1 MIGWTLGRYF
11 FIRYL
16 KMTCYF
22 LGGFFVL
29 ALLIDFT
36 ENSGR
41 LSSLPRYTAKDAFLI
56 SVLRIPFIMQQLIP
70 FIALFSAMAMLISL
84 NRKSELV
91 VTRSIGVSAWQFLM
105 PACFGAFLFGLF
117 SILLVNPLAAWG
129 FSQAERMMTEWRSKS
144 NNVLTSLHNTRIL
157 WLTQHT
163 NSGRTTIGAKSI
175 TDQGLSLIDATF
187 VQYNDNAT
195 IKNWINSRKAT
206 LINGA
211 WLLTDGTIYKIGHSP
226 EKFSEFQ
233 IKTNLK
239 PEFLTE
245 YLASPATIPFYQLPT
260 KIMIAR
266 SFGYSAN
273 NFDMYLQSLIALPA
287 LLIAMTLIAATVSLN
302 FTRFGQSKTLILG
315 GVTAGFSLYVISIL
329 VQAFG
334 NAGYIP
340 PIIAAWTP
348 VFIAL
353 FLGIS
358 FLLHKED
365 G

>member
-16 KMTCYF
+16 KVTCSF
-22 LGGFFVL
+22 FGGVFIL

-41 LSSLPRYTAKDAFLI
+41 LSYLPYYTTKNIFLI

-70 FIALFSAMAMLISL
+70 FIALFSAMVMLILL
-84 NRKSELV
+84 NRKLELV
-91 VTRSIGVSAWQFLM
+91 VARSIGVSAWQFLT

-117 SILLVNPLAAWG
+117 SILLLNPFAAWG
-129 FSQAERMMTEWRSKS
+129 FSQAEKMMTEWRS
-144 NNVLTSLHNTRIL
+144 NNVLTSLHNTRVP

-163 NSGRTTIGAKSI
+163 DLGKTTIGAQSI
-175 TDQGLSLIDATF
+175 TNQGSSLINATF

-195 IKNWINSRKAT
+195 IKNWINTRKAILT
-206 LINGA
+206 DGA
-211 WLLTDGTIYKIGHSP
+211 WLLTDGTIHKAGHPP
-226 EKFSEFQ
+226 EKFTKLQ

-245 YLASPATIPFYQLPT
+245 RLVDPKTIPFYQLPK

-266 SFGYSAN
+266 SFGYSAHSFN
-273 NFDMYLQSLIALPA
+273 MYLQSLIALPT
-287 LLIAMTLIAATVSLN
+287 LLVAMTLIAATVSLN
-302 FTRFGQSKTLILG
+302 FTRFGQSGTLILS
-315 GVTAGFSLYVISIL
+315 GVIAGFMLYVISVL
-329 VQAFG
+329 AQAFG

-348 VFIAL
+348 VVIAL
-353 FLGIS
+353 FWGIS

>member
-16 KMTCYF
+16 KTTCCF
-22 LGGFFVL
+22 FGSIFVL

-36 ENSGR
+36 ENSSR
-41 LSSLPRYTAKDAFLI
+41 LSYLPHFTAKDALLI
-56 SVLRIPFIMQQLIP
+56 SVLRIPFIMQQIIP

-91 VTRSIGVSAWQFLM
+91 VTRSIGISAWQFLM

-117 SILLVNPLAAWG
+117 SILVVNPLAAWG
-129 FSQAERMMTEWRSKS
+129 FSQAEKMTSQWHSNS
-144 NNVLTSLHNTRIL
+144 NNVLTSLNNTRIP
-157 WLTQHT
+157 WLTQRT
-163 NSGRTTIGAKSI
+163 NSGRTTIGAKSV

-187 VQYNDNAT
+187 VQYNDNGT
-195 IKNWINSRKAT
+195 VKNWINTRKAT
-206 LINGA
+206 LTNGA
-211 WLLTDGTIYKIGHSP
+211 WLLTNGTIYKIGQTP
-226 EKFSEFQ
+226 ENFTEFQ

-239 PEFLTE
+239 REFLTE
-245 YLASPATIPFYQLPT
+245 RLANPATIPFYQLPT

-273 NFDMYLQSLIALPA
+273 SFDMYLQSLIALPA

-302 FTRFGQSKTLILG
+302 FTRFGQSGTLILG
-315 GVTAGFSLYVISIL
+315 GIIAGFTLYVISVL

-348 VFIAL
+348 VVIAL

>member
-11 FIRYL
+11 FVRYL

-22 LGGFFVL
+22 FGSIFVL
-29 ALLIDFT
+29 AFLIDFT
-36 ENSGR
+36 ENSSR
-41 LSSLPRYTAKDAFLI
+41 LSYLPSYTAKDAFLI

-84 NRKSELV
+84 NRKCELV

-129 FSQAERMMTEWRSKS
+129 FSQAEKMTTEWRS
-144 NNVLTSLHNTRIL
+144 NNVLTSFHNTRIIP
-157 WLTQHT
+157 WLTQRT
-163 NSGRTTIGAKSI
+163 NSDRTTIGAKSI

-195 IKNWINSRKAT
+195 VKNWINTRKAT
-206 LINGA
+206 LTNGV
-211 WLLTDGTIYKIGHSP
+211 WLLTNGTIYKIGHPP
-226 EKFSEFQ
+226 EKFTEFQ

-245 YLASPATIPFYQLPT
+245 RLANPATIPFYQLPK

-302 FTRFGQSKTLILG
+302 FTRFGQSGTLIFG
-315 GVTAGFSLYVISIL
+315 GVIAGFTLYVISVL

-334 NAGYIP
+334 NAGYMP

-348 VFIAL
+348 VIIAL

>member
-11 FIRYL
+11 FIRYF
-16 KMTCYF
+16 KTTCYF
-22 LGGFFVL
+22 FVGIFIL

-41 LSSLPRYTAKDAFLI
+41 LSHLPSYTAKDAFLV

-70 FIALFSAMAMLISL
+70 FIALFSAMVMLISL
-84 NRKSELV
+84 NRKLELV

-105 PACFGAFLFGLF
+105 PACLGAFLFGLF
-117 SILLVNPLAAWG
+117 SIFLINPLAAWG
-129 FSQAERMMTEWRSKS
+129 FSQAEKMMTEWRSS
-144 NNVLTSLHNTRIL
+144 NVLTPLHHTRIP
-157 WLTQHT
+157 WFTQRT

-175 TDQGLSLIDATF
+175 TDQGLSLVDATF

-195 IKNWINSRKAT
+195 VKNWINTKKAT
-206 LINGA
+206 LTNGA
-211 WLLTDGTIYKIGHSP
+211 WLLKNGIIYKIGHPP
-226 EKFSEFQ
+226 EKFTTFQ

-239 PEFLTE
+239 SEFLTE
-245 YLASPATIPFYQLPT
+245 RLVNPATIPFYQLPK
-260 KIMIAR
+260 KIIIAR

-273 NFDMYLQSLIALPA
+273 SFDMYLQSLIALPA
-287 LLIAMTLIAATVSLN
+287 LLVAMTLIAATVSLN
-302 FTRFGQSKTLILG
+302 FTRFGQSGTLILG
-315 GVTAGFSLYVISIL
+315 GVLAGFMLYVISVL

-334 NAGYIP
+334 NTGYIP

-348 VFIAL
+348 VVIAL

>member
-16 KMTCYF
+16 KITCYF
-22 LGGFFVL
+22 WGSIFIL

-41 LSSLPRYTAKDAFLI
+41 LSSFPHYTAKNSFLL
-56 SVLRIPFIMQQLIP
+56 SVLRIPFIMQQLVP
-70 FIALFSAMAMLISL
+70 FIALFSAMATLTSL
-84 NRKSELV
+84 NKKLELV

-105 PACFGAFLFGLF
+105 PACLGALLLGLF
-117 SILLVNPLAAWG
+117 SILVINPLAAWG
-129 FSQAERMMTEWRSKS
+129 FSQAEKMITEWRN
-144 NNVLTSLHNTRIL
+144 NNVLTPLQNPRIH
-157 WLTQHT
+157 WLTQRT
-163 NSGRTTIGAKSI
+163 NLGRTTIGAKFI
-175 TDQGLSLIDATF
+175 TDQGLTLLDATF
-187 VQYNDNAT
+187 VQYTDNAT
-195 IKNWINSRKAT
+195 IKNWINAPKAT
-206 LINGA
+206 LTNDA
-211 WLLTDGTIYKIGHSP
+211 WLLTNGTIYKIGHPP
-226 EKFSEFQ
+226 EKFTMMK

-245 YLASPATIPFYQLPT
+245 RLVNPATISFYQLPK

-287 LLIAMTLIAATVSLN
+287 LLVAMTLIAATVSLN

-315 GVTAGFSLYVISIL
+315 GIIAGFIFYVISVL

-348 VFIAL
+348 VVIAL

-365 G
+365 S

>member
-1 MIGWTLGRYF
+1 
-11 FIRYL
+11 
-16 KMTCYF
+16 
-22 LGGFFVL
+22 
-29 ALLIDFT
+29 
-36 ENSGR
+36 
-41 LSSLPRYTAKDAFLI
+41 
-56 SVLRIPFIMQQLIP
+56 MQQLIP
-70 FIALFSAMAMLISL
+70 FITLFSAMVMLISL
-84 NRKSELV
+84 NRKLELV

-105 PACFGAFLFGLF
+105 PACLGAFLLGLF
-117 SILLVNPLAAWG
+117 SIFLINPLAAWG
-129 FSQAERMMTEWRSKS
+129 FSHAEKMITEWRN
-144 NNVLTSLHNTRIL
+144 NNVLTPLHNTRIP
-157 WLTQHT
+157 WLTQRT
-163 NSGRTTIGAKSI
+163 ISDRTTIGAKSV
-175 TDQGLSLIDATF
+175 TDQGLSLLDATF

-195 IKNWINSRKAT
+195 VKNWINTKKAT
-206 LINGA
+206 LTNGA
-211 WLLTDGTIYKIGHSP
+211 WLLTDGTIYKIGHPP
-226 EKFSEFQ
+226 EKFTTFQ

-245 YLASPATIPFYQLPT
+245 RLANPATIPFYQLPK

-273 NFDMYLQSLIALPA
+273 SFDMYLQSLIALPA
-287 LLIAMTLIAATVSLN
+287 LLVAMTLIAATVSLN
-302 FTRFGQSKTLILG
+302 FTRFGQSGMLILG
-315 GVTAGFSLYVISIL
+315 GVLAGFMLYVISVL

-348 VFIAL
+348 VIIAL

>member
-16 KMTCYF
+16 KTTCSF
-22 LGGFFVL
+22 FGGIFIL

-41 LSSLPRYTAKDAFLI
+41 LSHFPHYTAKDAFLVSI
-56 SVLRIPFIMQQLIP
+56 LRIPFIMQQLIP
-70 FIALFSAMAMLISL
+70 FIALFSAMVMLISL
-84 NRKSELV
+84 NRKLELV
-91 VTRSIGVSAWQFLM
+91 VARSIGISAWQFLM
-105 PACFGAFLFGLF
+105 PACLGAFLLGIF
-117 SILLVNPLAAWG
+117 SIFVVNPFAAWG
-129 FSQAERMMTEWRSKS
+129 FSQAEKIVTEWRS
-144 NNVLTSLHNTRIL
+144 NNPLISLRNTPIP
-157 WLTQHT
+157 WLTQIT
-163 NSGRTTIGAKSI
+163 DSGRTTIGAKSI
-175 TDQGLSLIDATF
+175 TEKGLSLIDAVF
-187 VQYNDNAT
+187 VQYNDDAT
-195 IKNWINSRKAT
+195 VKNWINTRKAT
-206 LINGA
+206 LTDSA
-211 WLLTDGTIYKIGHSP
+211 WLLTDGIIYKIGKPP
-226 EKFSEFQ
+226 EKFTTFQ

-245 YLASPATIPFYQLPT
+245 RLVNPATVPFYQLPK

-287 LLIAMTLIAATVSLN
+287 LLVAMTLIAAIVSLN
-302 FTRFGQSKTLILG
+302 FTRFGQSGMLILS
-315 GVTAGFSLYVISIL
+315 GVLAGFMLYVISVL

-334 NAGYIP
+334 DAGYIP

-348 VFIAL
+348 VVIAL
-353 FLGIS
+353 FVGIS

>member
-1 MIGWTLGRYF
+1 MIGRTLGRYF
-11 FIRYL
+11 FIYYL
-16 KMTCYF
+16 KMVCYF
-22 LGGFFVL
+22 FGGILIL

-41 LSSLPRYTAKDAFLI
+41 LSYLPHYTAKDAFLI

-105 PACFGAFLFGLF
+105 PACLGAFLFGLF
-117 SILLVNPLAAWG
+117 SILVVNPLAAWG
-129 FSQAERMMTEWRSKS
+129 FSQAEKMMTEWRS
-144 NNVLTSLHNTRIL
+144 NNNMLTSLNNTRIP
-157 WLTQHT
+157 WLTQRT
-163 NSGRTTIGAKSI
+163 NLGRTTIGAKSI

-195 IKNWINSRKAT
+195 VKNWINARKAT
-206 LINGA
+206 LTNGA
-211 WLLTDGTIYKIGHSP
+211 WLLTNGTIYKIGHAP

-245 YLASPATIPFYQLPT
+245 RLMNPATIPFYQLPT

-273 NFDMYLQSLIALPA
+273 SFDMYLQSLIALPA
-287 LLIAMTLIAATVSLN
+287 LLIAMTLIAATVSLK
-302 FTRFGQSKTLILG
+302 FTRFGQSGTLILG
-315 GVTAGFSLYVISIL
+315 GVIAGFTLYVISVL

-348 VFIAL
+348 VVIAL

>member
-11 FIRYL
+11 FIRYF
-16 KMTCYF
+16 KITCYF
-22 LGGFFVL
+22 FGGIFIL
-29 ALLIDFT
+29 AFLIDFT

-41 LSSLPRYTAKDAFLI
+41 LSHLSHYTAKDTFFI

-70 FIALFSAMAMLISL
+70 FIALFSAMVMLISL
-84 NRKSELV
+84 NRKFELV

-117 SILLVNPLAAWG
+117 SILFINPLAAWG
-129 FSQAERMMTEWRSKS
+129 FSQAEKMMTEWRS
-144 NNVLTSLHNTRIL
+144 NNVLTSSFQNIRIP
-157 WLTQHT
+157 WLTQQT
-163 NSGRTTIGAKSI
+163 SSGRTTIGAKSI
-175 TDQGLSLIDATF
+175 SDEGLSLIEATF
-187 VQYNDNAT
+187 VQYNDDAT
-195 IKNWINSRKAT
+195 VKNWINTKKAT
-206 LINGA
+206 LTNGV
-211 WLLTDGTIYKIGHSP
+211 WLLTNGTIYKIGHPP
-226 EKFSEFQ
+226 ERFTTFQ

-245 YLASPATIPFYQLPT
+245 RLVNPATIPFYQLPK

-287 LLIAMTLIAATVSLN
+287 LLVAMTLIAATVSLN
-302 FTRFGQSKTLILG
+302 FTRFGQSGMLILG
-315 GVTAGFSLYVISIL
+315 GVLAGFGLYIISVL

-348 VFIAL
+348 VVIAL

>member
-11 FIRYL
+11 FIHYL
-16 KMTCYF
+16 KTTCYF
-22 LGGFFVL
+22 LGGVFIL

-41 LSSLPRYTAKDAFLI
+41 MSYLPYYTAKSAFLI
-56 SVLRIPFIMQQLIP
+56 SIFRIPFIMQQLIP
-70 FIALFSAMAMLISL
+70 FIALFSAMVVFISL
-84 NRKSELV
+84 NRKLELIV
-91 VTRSIGVSAWQFLM
+91 ARSIGISAWQFLM
-105 PACFGAFLFGLF
+105 PACLGAFLLGLF
-117 SILLVNPLAAWG
+117 SILLLNPLAAWG
-129 FSQAERMMTEWRSKS
+129 FSQAEKIMTEWHS
-144 NNVLTSLHNTRIL
+144 NNVLTSLHNTRVP

-163 NSGRTTIGAKSI
+163 NLGRTTIGAKSI
-175 TDQGLSLIDATF
+175 TNQGPSLINATF
-187 VQYNDNAT
+187 VQYNNNGT
-195 IKNWINSRKAT
+195 IKNWINTRKAT
-206 LINGA
+206 LVNGA
-211 WLLTDGTIYKIGHSP
+211 WLLTEGTIHKVGHPP
-226 EKFSEFQ
+226 EKFTELQ
-233 IKTNLK
+233 IKTNLR

-245 YLASPATIPFYQLPT
+245 RLVNPATISFYQLPK

-273 NFDMYLQSLIALPA
+273 NFNMYLQSLIALPA
-287 LLIAMTLIAATVSLN
+287 LLVAMTLIAATVSLN
-302 FTRFGQSKTLILG
+302 FTRFGQSGTLILS
-315 GVTAGFSLYVISIL
+315 GVIAGFMLYVISVL

-340 PIIAAWTP
+340 PVIAAWTP
-348 VFIAL
+348 VVIAL

>member
-1 MIGWTLGRYF
+1 MIGWTLGWYF

-16 KMTCYF
+16 RITFYF
-22 LGGFFVL
+22 LLGIFFLV
-29 ALLIDFT
+29 LLIDFT
-36 ENSGR
+36 ENSSR
-41 LSSLPRYTAKDAFLI
+41 LTNLPHYTVKDALLI
-56 SVLRIPFIMQQLIP
+56 SLLRIPFIMQQIIP
-70 FIALFSAMAMLISL
+70 FIALFSAMIMLTSF
-84 NRKSELV
+84 NRKFELV
-91 VTRSIGVSAWQFLM
+91 ITRSIGISAWQFLM

-117 SILLVNPLAAWG
+117 SILLINPLAAWG
-129 FSQAERMMTEWRSKS
+129 SSQAEKIMAQWHS
-144 NNVLTSLHNTRIL
+144 NNARKSLNNMRIP

-163 NSGRTTIGAKSI
+163 NLGRTTIGARLI

-195 IKNWINSRKAT
+195 IKNWINTQKAT
-206 LINGA
+206 LTNGV
-211 WLLTDGTIYKIGHSP
+211 WLLKNGVIYKIGHPP

-245 YLASPATIPFYQLPT
+245 YLADPTTIPFYQLPK

-273 NFDMYLQSLIALPA
+273 NFEMYLHSLISLPA
-287 LLIAMTLIAATVSLN
+287 LLVSMTLIAATVSLN
-302 FTRFGQSKTLILG
+302 FTRFGQSRILIFG
-315 GVTAGFSLYVISIL
+315 GVVAGFTLYVISTL
-329 VQAFG
+329 VQSFG

-340 PIIAAWTP
+340 PIIAAWIP
-348 VFIAL
+348 VVIAL

-358 FLLHKED
+358 FLLYKED

>member
-1 MIGWTLGRYF
+1 MIGKTLGRYF
-11 FIRYL
+11 FIRYI
-16 KMTCYF
+16 KITCYF
-22 LGGFFVL
+22 FWGILIL

-36 ENSGR
+36 ETSGR
-41 LSSLPRYTAKDAFLI
+41 LSNLPHYTAKDAFLI

-70 FIALFSAMAMLISL
+70 FIALFSAMVMLISL
-84 NRKSELV
+84 NRKLELV

-117 SILLVNPLAAWG
+117 SIFLMNPLAAWG
-129 FSQAERMMTEWRSKS
+129 FSQAEKMMAEWRS
-144 NNVLTSLHNTRIL
+144 NNVLKSLHDTPIL
-157 WLTQHT
+157 WLTQRT
-163 NSGRTTIGAKSI
+163 SSGRTTIGAKSI
-175 TDQGLSLIDATF
+175 TDQGLSLIDAIF
-187 VQYNDNAT
+187 VEYNENAT
-195 IKNWINSRKAT
+195 VKNWINARKAT
-206 LINGA
+206 LTNDV
-211 WLLTDGTIYKIGHSP
+211 WLLTKGTIYKIGHLP
-226 EKFSEFQ
+226 EKFDTLQ

-245 YLASPATIPFYQLPT
+245 RLVNPATIPFYQLPK

-273 NFDMYLQSLIALPA
+273 KFDMYLQSLIALPV
-287 LLIAMTLIAATVSLN
+287 LLVAMTLIAATVSLN
-302 FTRFGQSKTLILG
+302 FNRFGQSGALILG
-315 GVTAGFSLYVISIL
+315 GVIAGFMLYVISVL

-340 PIIAAWTP
+340 PVIAAWTP
-348 VFIAL
+348 VAIAL

>member
-11 FIRYL
+11 FIRYV

-22 LGGFFVL
+22 FGGILLL

-41 LSSLPRYTAKDAFLI
+41 LSNLPHYTAKDAFLI

-70 FIALFSAMAMLISL
+70 FIALFSAMVMLISL
-84 NRKSELV
+84 NRKLELV

-105 PACFGAFLFGLF
+105 PACLGAFLFGLF
-117 SILLVNPLAAWG
+117 SIFLINPLAAWG
-129 FSQAERMMTEWRSKS
+129 FSQAEKMMTEWRD
-144 NNVLTSLHNTRIL
+144 NNVLTSLHNTRIP
-157 WLTQHT
+157 WLTQRT

-195 IKNWINSRKAT
+195 VKNWINTKKAT
-206 LINGA
+206 LTNGA
-211 WLLTDGTIYKIGHSP
+211 WLLTNGTIYKIGRPP
-226 EKFSEFQ
+226 EKFTTFQ

-239 PEFLTE
+239 SEFLTE
-245 YLASPATIPFYQLPT
+245 RLVSPATIPFYQLPK

-287 LLIAMTLIAATVSLN
+287 LLVAMTLIAATVSLN
-302 FTRFGQSKTLILG
+302 FTRFGQSGTLILG
-315 GVTAGFSLYVISIL
+315 GVLAGFMLYVISVL

-340 PIIAAWTP
+340 PVIAAWTP
-348 VFIAL
+348 VVIAL

>member
-11 FIRYL
+11 FVRYL
-16 KMTCYF
+16 KTTFYF
-22 LGGFFVL
+22 LLSIFVL
-29 ALLIDFT
+29 VLLIDFT
-36 ENSGR
+36 ENSSR
-41 LSSLPRYTAKDAFLI
+41 LAYLPHYTTKNAFLV
-56 SVLRIPFIMQQLIP
+56 SLLRIPFIMQQIIP
-70 FIALFSAMAMLISL
+70 FIALFSAMAMLISF

-91 VTRSIGVSAWQFLM
+91 VARSSGVSAWQFLM

-117 SILLVNPLAAWG
+117 SILFINPLAAWG
-129 FSQAERMMTEWRSKS
+129 SSQAEKMMTQWRSNS
-144 NNVLTSLHNTRIL
+144 VLTSLTNTRVP
-157 WLTQHT
+157 WFTQRT
-163 NSGRTTIGAKSI
+163 NSGRTTIGARSI
-175 TDQGLSLIDATF
+175 TDQGRSLIDATF
-187 VQYNDNAT
+187 VQYNDDTT
-195 IKNWINSRKAT
+195 IKNWINTKKAI

-211 WLLTDGTIYKIGHSP
+211 WLLTNGTIYKIGHPP
-226 EKFSEFQ
+226 EKFTELKIATN
-233 IKTNLK
+233 IK
-239 PEFLTE
+239 PAFLTE
-245 YLASPATIPFYQLPT
+245 HLADPATIPFYQLPT

-273 NFDMYLQSLIALPA
+273 NFDMYLQSLIALPT
-287 LLIAMTLIAATVSLN
+287 LLVAMTLIAATVSLS
-302 FTRFGQSKTLILG
+302 FTRFGQTGTLILSG
-315 GVTAGFSLYVISIL
+315 IIAGFTLYVISVL

-348 VFIAL
+348 VMIAL

>member
-16 KMTCYF
+16 KITCYF
-22 LGGFFVL
+22 WGSIFVL

-41 LSSLPRYTAKDAFLI
+41 LSSIPHHTAKDAFFL

-70 FIALFSAMAMLISL
+70 FIALFSAMATLISL
-84 NRKSELV
+84 NKKLELV

-105 PACFGAFLFGLF
+105 PACLGAFLLGLF
-117 SILLVNPLAAWG
+117 SILLINPLAAWG
-129 FSQAERMMTEWRSKS
+129 FSQAEKKMTEWRN
-144 NNVLTSLHNTRIL
+144 NNVLTPLHNTDIH
-157 WLTQHT
+157 WLTQRT
-163 NSGRTTIGAKSI
+163 NLGRTTIGAKFI
-175 TDQGLSLIDATF
+175 TDQGLSLLDATF
-187 VQYNDNAT
+187 VQYKDNAT
-195 IKNWINSRKAT
+195 VKNWINTPKAT
-206 LINGA
+206 LTNGS
-211 WLLTDGTIYKIGHSP
+211 WLLTNGTIYKIGHPP
-226 EKFSEFQ
+226 EKFAVLQ

-245 YLASPATIPFYQLPT
+245 RLANPATIPFYQLPK

-273 NFDMYLQSLIALPA
+273 KFDMYFQSLIALPA
-287 LLIAMTLIAATVSLN
+287 LLVAMTLIAATVSLN
-302 FTRFGQSKTLILG
+302 FTRFGQSRKLILG
-315 GVTAGFSLYVISIL
+315 GVIAGFMLYVISVL

-348 VFIAL
+348 VVIAL

>member
-16 KMTCYF
+16 KTTCYF
-22 LGGFFVL
+22 FVSIFIL
-29 ALLIDFT
+29 AFLIDFT

-41 LSSLPRYTAKDAFLI
+41 LSHLSHYTAKDAFLI
-56 SVLRIPFIMQQLIP
+56 SAFRIPFIVQQLIP
-70 FIALFSAMAMLISL
+70 FIALFSAMVMLISL
-84 NRKSELV
+84 NRKLELV

-105 PACFGAFLFGLF
+105 PACLGAFLFGLF
-117 SILLVNPLAAWG
+117 SILLINPLAAWG
-129 FSQAERMMTEWRSKS
+129 FSQAEKMMTEWRS
-144 NNVLTSLHNTRIL
+144 NNILTSFHDTRIP
-157 WLTQHT
+157 WFTQRT
-163 NSGRTTIGAKSI
+163 NSGKTTIGAKSI
-175 TDQGLSLIDATF
+175 TDQGLSLIDTTF

-195 IKNWINSRKAT
+195 VKNWINAQKAT
-206 LINGA
+206 LTNGA
-211 WLLTDGTIYKIGHSP
+211 WLLKEGTIYKIGHPP
-226 EKFSEFQ
+226 EKFTTFQ

-245 YLASPATIPFYQLPT
+245 RLVNPATIPFYQLPK

-273 NFDMYLQSLIALPA
+273 NFEMYLQSLIALPA
-287 LLIAMTLIAATVSLN
+287 LLVAMTLIAAIVSLN
-302 FTRFGQSKTLILG
+302 FTRFGQSGTLILG
-315 GVTAGFSLYVISIL
+315 GVTAGFMLYVISVL

-348 VFIAL
+348 VVIAL

>member
-16 KMTCYF
+16 KITCYF
-22 LGGFFVL
+22 WGSIFVL

-41 LSSLPRYTAKDAFLI
+41 LSSLPHYTAKDAFFL
-56 SVLRIPFIMQQLIP
+56 SALRIPFIMQQLIP
-70 FIALFSAMAMLISL
+70 FIALFSAMATLISL
-84 NRKSELV
+84 NKKLELV

-105 PACFGAFLFGLF
+105 PACFGAFLLGLF
-117 SILLVNPLAAWG
+117 SILLINPLAAWG
-129 FSQAERMMTEWRSKS
+129 FSQAEKKMTEWR
-144 NNVLTSLHNTRIL
+144 NHNVLTPLHNTSIH
-157 WLTQHT
+157 WLTQRT
-163 NSGRTTIGAKSI
+163 NLGRTTIGAKSI
-175 TDQGLSLIDATF
+175 TDQGLSLLDATF

-195 IKNWINSRKAT
+195 VKNWINAPKAT
-206 LINGA
+206 LTNGF
-211 WLLTDGTIYKIGHSP
+211 WLLTNGTIYKIGHPP
-226 EKFSEFQ
+226 EKFTVLQ

-245 YLASPATIPFYQLPT
+245 RLVNPATISFYQLPK

-273 NFDMYLQSLIALPA
+273 NFDMYFQSLIALPA
-287 LLIAMTLIAATVSLN
+287 LLVAMTLIAATVSLN
-302 FTRFGQSKTLILG
+302 FTRFGQSRMLILG
-315 GVTAGFSLYVISIL
+315 GVIAGFMLYVISVL

-348 VFIAL
+348 VVIAL

>member
-16 KMTCYF
+16 KTTCYF
-22 LGGFFVL
+22 FVGVFIL

-41 LSSLPRYTAKDAFLI
+41 LSYLPHYTAKSAFLI
-56 SVLRIPFIMQQLIP
+56 SIFRSPFIMQQLIP
-70 FIALFSAMAMLISL
+70 FIALFSAMVMLISL
-84 NRKSELV
+84 NRKLELIV
-91 VTRSIGVSAWQFLM
+91 ARSIGVSAWQFLM
-105 PACFGAFLFGLF
+105 PACLGAFLFGLF
-117 SILLVNPLAAWG
+117 SILLLNPLAAWG
-129 FSQAERMMTEWRSKS
+129 FSQAEKIMTEWRN
-144 NNVLTSLHNTRIL
+144 NNVLTSLHNTRVP

-175 TDQGLSLIDATF
+175 TNQGTSLIDATF

-195 IKNWINSRKAT
+195 IKNWINTRKAT
-206 LINGA
+206 LTNGA
-211 WLLTDGTIYKIGHSP
+211 WLLTEGTIHKVDHPP
-226 EKFSEFQ
+226 EKFTELQ
-233 IKTNLK
+233 IKTNLR

-245 YLASPATIPFYQLPT
+245 RLVNPATIPFYQLPT

-273 NFDMYLQSLIALPA
+273 NFNMYLQSLIALPA
-287 LLIAMTLIAATVSLN
+287 LLVAMTLIAATVSLN
-302 FTRFGQSKTLILG
+302 FTRFGQSGTLILSG
-315 GVTAGFSLYVISIL
+315 TIAGFILYVISVL

-348 VFIAL
+348 VVIAL

>member
-1 MIGWTLGRYF
+1 MMGWTLGRYF
-11 FIRYL
+11 FMRYL
-16 KMTCYF
+16 KMACYF
-22 LGGFFVL
+22 FGAILVL
-29 ALLIDFT
+29 SLLIDFT

-41 LSSLPRYTAKDAFLI
+41 LSYLPHYTAKDALLI

-70 FIALFSAMAMLISL
+70 FIALFSAMTMLISL
-84 NRKSELV
+84 NRKYELV

-105 PACFGAFLFGLF
+105 PACFGAFLLGLF
-117 SILLVNPLAAWG
+117 SILIVNPLAAWG
-129 FSQAERMMTEWRSKS
+129 FSQAEKMMTEWRS
-144 NNVLTSLHNTRIL
+144 NNVLTSLNNTRIP

-163 NSGRTTIGAKSI
+163 NLGRTTIGAKSV

-195 IKNWINSRKAT
+195 VKNWINTRKAT
-206 LINGA
+206 LTNGA
-211 WLLTDGTIYKIGHSP
+211 WLLTNGTIYRSGHSP
-226 EKFSEFQ
+226 ENFTEFQ

-245 YLASPATIPFYQLPT
+245 RLANPATIPFYQLPT

-273 NFDMYLQSLIALPA
+273 SFDMYLQSLIALPA

-302 FTRFGQSKTLILG
+302 FTRFGQSGALILG
-315 GVTAGFSLYVISIL
+315 GVIAGFMLYVISVL

-348 VFIAL
+348 VVIAL

>member
-16 KMTCYF
+16 KITCYF
-22 LGGFFVL
+22 CGSILVL

-41 LSSLPRYTAKDAFLI
+41 LASLPHYTAKDAFLL

-70 FIALFSAMAMLISL
+70 FIALFSAMATLISL
-84 NRKSELV
+84 NKKLELV

-105 PACFGAFLFGLF
+105 PACLGAFLLGLL
-117 SILLVNPLAAWG
+117 SIFLINPFAAWG
-129 FSQAERMMTEWRSKS
+129 FSQAEKMMTEWR
-144 NNVLTSLHNTRIL
+144 NNNILTSLHNTRIH
-157 WLTQHT
+157 WLTQRT
-163 NSGRTTIGAKSI
+163 DLGRTTIGAKFI
-175 TDQGLSLIDATF
+175 IDQGPSLLDATF
-187 VQYNDNAT
+187 VQYKDDAT
-195 IKNWINSRKAT
+195 VKNWINTPKAT
-206 LINGA
+206 LTNGA
-211 WLLTDGTIYKIGHSP
+211 WFLTNGTIYKIGHPP
-226 EKFSEFQ
+226 EKFTELK

-245 YLASPATIPFYQLPT
+245 RLMNPATIPFYQLPK

-287 LLIAMTLIAATVSLN
+287 LLVAMTLIAATVSLN
-302 FTRFGQSKTLILG
+302 FTRFGQSRTLILG
-315 GVTAGFSLYVISIL
+315 GVIAGFMLYVISVL

-348 VFIAL
+348 VVIAL

>member
-1 MIGWTLGRYF
+1 MIGWTLGQYF

-16 KMTCYF
+16 KITCYF
-22 LGGFFVL
+22 LGGIFIL
-29 ALLIDFT
+29 AFLIDFT
-36 ENSGR
+36 ENSAR
-41 LSSLPRYTAKDAFLI
+41 LSYLPHYTARDAFFI

-70 FIALFSAMAMLISL
+70 FIALFSAMVMLISL
-84 NRKSELV
+84 NRKLELV
-91 VTRSIGVSAWQFLM
+91 VTRSIGVSAWQFLT
-105 PACFGAFLFGLF
+105 PACFGAFLLGLF
-117 SILLVNPLAAWG
+117 SIFLINPLAAWG
-129 FSQAERMMTEWRSKS
+129 FSQAEKMMTEWRS
-144 NNVLTSLHNTRIL
+144 NNVLTSLHNTRIP
-157 WLTQHT
+157 WLTQRT
-163 NSGRTTIGAKSI
+163 LSGRTTIGAKSI
-175 TDQGLSLIDATF
+175 TDQGTSLINATF

-195 IKNWINSRKAT
+195 VKNWINTKKAT
-206 LINGA
+206 LTNGS

-226 EKFSEFQ
+226 EKFTTFQ

-245 YLASPATIPFYQLPT
+245 RLANPATIPFYQLPK

-287 LLIAMTLIAATVSLN
+287 LLVAMTLIAATVSLN
-302 FTRFGQSKTLILG
+302 FTRFGQSGTLILG
-315 GVTAGFSLYVISIL
+315 GVLAGFALYVISVL

-334 NAGYIP
+334 NAGHIP

-348 VFIAL
+348 VVIAL

>member
-11 FIRYL
+11 FVRYI
-16 KMTCYF
+16 KTTCYF
-22 LGGFFVL
+22 VLSIFIL

-41 LSSLPRYTAKDAFLI
+41 LASLPHYTAKGALLI
-56 SVLRIPFIMQQLIP
+56 SALRVPFIMQQLFP
-70 FIALFSAMAMLISL
+70 FIALFSAMTMLISL
-84 NRKSELV
+84 NKKFELV
-91 VTRSIGVSAWQFLM
+91 VARSIGVSAWQFLI
-105 PACFGAFLFGLF
+105 PACLGAFLFGLF
-117 SILLVNPLAAWG
+117 SILFINPLAAWG
-129 FSQAERMMTEWRSKS
+129 SSQAEKMIAEWRS
-144 NNVLTSLHNTRIL
+144 NNVQTSINKNRIP

-163 NSGRTTIGAKSI
+163 NLGTTTIGARSI
-175 TDQGLSLIDATF
+175 TQQGLSLIDATF

-195 IKNWINSRKAT
+195 VKNWIHAKQAT
-206 LINGA
+206 LTNDA
-211 WLLTDGTIYKIGHSP
+211 WLLTNGTIYKTGYAP
-226 EKFSEFQ
+226 EKFTEFR

-245 YLASPATIPFYQLPT
+245 YLADPATIPFYKLPR
-260 KIMIAR
+260 KISAAR

-273 NFDMYLQSLIALPA
+273 KFDMYLQSLIALPA
-287 LLIAMTLIAATVSLN
+287 LLVAMTLIAATVSLK
-302 FTRFGQSKTLILG
+302 FTRFGQSKALILG
-315 GVTAGFSLYVISIL
+315 GVIAGFMLYVISVL

-340 PIIAAWTP
+340 PVIAAWTP
-348 VFIAL
+348 VVIAL
-353 FLGIS
+353 FFGVS